1 MKKYILTIALIL
13 IKVIAV
19 AGETNSNN
27 YGEKRSNFAIM
38 AQMECASNA
47 TIVEDFQLRGKSTKT
62 FNGETYSGCV
72 IKRYD
77 EGKIQVT
84 GQYFEGKKSGSWDT
98 YWQDGAIKEIK
109 TYYSTSS

>member
-38 AQMECASNA
+38 AQMECAANA
-47 TIVEDFQLRGKSTKT
+47 IVVEDFQLKGIEVSRYVHTISHLICCE
-62 FNGETYSGCV
+62 FNV
-72 IKRYD
+72 ISFCT
-77 EGKIQVT
+77 I
-84 GQYFEGKKSGSWDT
+84 F
-98 YWQDGAIKEIK
+98 
-109 TYYSTSS
+109 